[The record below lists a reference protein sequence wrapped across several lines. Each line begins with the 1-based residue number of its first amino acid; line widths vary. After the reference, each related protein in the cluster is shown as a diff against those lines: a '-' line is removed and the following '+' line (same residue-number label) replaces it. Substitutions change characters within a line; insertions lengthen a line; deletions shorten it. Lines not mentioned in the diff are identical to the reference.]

1 MRLKDF
7 DVRFERLLYH
17 IPRDKYLVYLYT
29 NALLVHLGFLLSKNG
44 PKTIYDAYYMAR
56 KIKENISLSKG
67 KHIFSLG
74 TKVDDPKGTPDT
86 LSLERLISLDIFE
99 RRE

>member
-1 MRLKDF
+1 MS
-7 DVRFERLLYH
+7 
-17 IPRDKYLVYLYT
+17 
-29 NALLVHLGFLLSKNG
+29 LSKPIHQEVG
-44 PKTIYDAYYMAR
+44 DITDDAYCMAMQ
-56 KIKENISLSKG
+56 IEENISLSKR

>member
-1 MRLKDF
+1 
-7 DVRFERLLYH
+7 
-17 IPRDKYLVYLYT
+17 
-29 NALLVHLGFLLSKNG
+29 
-44 PKTIYDAYYMAR
+44 MAR
-56 KIKENISLSKG
+56 KIEENISLSKV
-67 KHIFSLG
+67 KHVFSLG